1 MEDQKT
7 YEMAT
12 IFRPDLEEQ
21 GFDPITNTVENII
34 TSAGGEMIAK
44 DIWGMRELAYP
55 IKKNTSGYYVFYY
68 FKAAPDAPH
77 KIRDAVMLNENIVR
91 HMIIVSEFMPEKLRK
106 GGVDGQEQ

>member
-1 MEDQKT
+1 MEDLKT

-21 GFDPITNTVENII
+21 GFDPITNAVENII
-34 TSAGGEMIAK
+34 VSSGGEMIGK

-55 IKKNTSGYYVFYY
+55 IKKITSGYYVFYY
-68 FKAAPDAPH
+68 FKAAPAAPH
-77 KIRDAVMLNENIVR
+77 KIRDSIMLNEGVIR
-91 HMIIVSEFMPEKLRK
+91 HMIIVSEHMPEKIRK